1 MSLHVKLWN
10 LVGGTVAISVNDEN
24 VLFTE
29 LPPGGLQTTLDLG
42 GISVG
47 TKALMTLMILWWH
60 RVKTKAESGT
70 TPMSASS
77 MAASLTF
84 R

>member
-42 GISVG
+42 EHQRMILGSISVG
-47 TKALMTLMILWWH
+47 TKVLQ
-60 RVKTKAESGT
+60 
-70 TPMSASS
+70 
-77 MAASLTF
+77 
-84 R
+84 